1 MLALLS
7 RHRVFAA
14 YCASLFWLLAACL
27 WFALLTDKGL
37 GHAPAVAAII
47 GGAIVSYAVFW
58 KLLSIGAPR
67 LTNWPSETHQPPP
80 PLSRTKSLVLLTLAL
95 LFAVMFVAHM
105 VTLGKIPIL
114 AALSSS
120 NDYGISVIRQ
130 EGYFG
135 LPLWLRYLSDYSF
148 KALGPALLVIT
159 YLYRQRLFWFV
170 LLVGSLYSLAVF
182 VRILPAIFLTPLL
195 LLLLFQRRWLHL
207 ILASALL
214 ALLVTI
220 ATSASAPGIRSS
232 FVPEEAPAPVVNQA
246 DQAAVSG
253 YTSPELPG
261 QEASQEQNVEVVQEP
276 PGQALKEW
284 EIGEPLPLTP
294 PPAPPPVPEKKN
306 WRSESTMYAIFE
318 RALFVP
324 GQVIDQWFYFYS
336 RPEAREHGCGYR
348 TFARFIGCEYVPVP
362 SKLYQA
368 FYHENTQRGMQGS
381 LNAVSFMNDYANF
394 GPLGITVST
403 ILTALLFC
411 LITVIY
417 RDHPLALPL
426 NIPLVM
432 VSMETSIIT
441 ALNSGAGWLAM
452 TALFLYFFRTK

>member
-1 MLALLS
+1 MLGLLS
-7 RHRVFAA
+7 RHRVFVA
-14 YCASLFWLLAACL
+14 YCASLLWLLAASL
-27 WFALLTDKGL
+27 WFAELTNKGL
-37 GHAPAVAAII
+37 GHAPVVAAII
-47 GGAIVSYAVFW
+47 GGAVISYVLIW
-58 KLLSIGAPR
+58 KALSLAAPR
-67 LTNWPSETHQPPP
+67 LTNWPSETHLVPP
-80 PLSRTKSLVLLTLAL
+80 PLSRTKSMVLLALAL
-95 LFAVMFVAHM
+95 LFAAVFIAHM
-105 VTLGKIPIL
+105 VTLGNVPIL

-120 NDYGISVIRQ
+120 DDYGISVIRQ

-135 LPLWLRYLSDYSF
+135 LPLWLRYMSDYSF

-159 YLYRQRLFWFV
+159 YLYRKRLFWFV

-207 ILASALL
+207 VLTAALL
-214 ALLVTI
+214 ALLITV
-220 ATSASAPGIRSS
+220 ATSASAPGIRTS
-232 FVPEEAPAPVVNQA
+232 FVPEESKPLISQSDKEVA
-246 DQAAVSG
+246 SG
-253 YTSPELPG
+253 YT
-261 QEASQEQNVEVVQEP
+261 A
-276 PGQALKEW
+276 AK
-284 EIGEPLPLTP
+284 
-294 PPAPPPVPEKKN
+294 APEKD
-306 WRSESTMYAIFE
+306 WRTGSALYAIFE

-336 RPEAREHGCGYR
+336 RPEVREHGCGYR
-348 TFARFIGCEYVPVP
+348 TLARFMGCEYVPVP

-368 FYHENTQRGMQGS
+368 FYQENTQRGMQGS
-381 LNAVSFMNDYANF
+381 LNAVSFMSDYANF
-394 GPLGITVST
+394 GPIGVVVST

-411 LITVIY
+411 VITIVY

>member
-1 MLALLS
+1 MLGLLS
-7 RHRVFAA
+7 RHRVFSA
-14 YCASLFWLLAACL
+14 YCASLLWLLAANL
-27 WFALLTDKGL
+27 WFAELTDKGL
-37 GHAPAVAAII
+37 GHAPVVAAII
-47 GGAIVSYAVFW
+47 GGAILSYALIW
-58 KLLSIGAPR
+58 KLLSLTTPQ
-67 LTNWPSETHQPPP
+67 LTNWASETHAPP
-80 PLSRTKSLVLLTLAL
+80 PLSRAKSLVLLGLAL
-95 LFAVMFVAHM
+95 LFAAVFIAHM
-105 VTLGKIPIL
+105 VTLGNIPIL
-114 AALSSS
+114 TAMSSS
-120 NDYGISVIRQ
+120 DDHGISVIRQ
-130 EGYFG
+130 QGYFG
-135 LPLWLRYLSDYSF
+135 LPLWLRYMSDYSF

-207 ILASALL
+207 ALTAGLL
-214 ALLVTI
+214 AALITI
-220 ATSASAPGIRSS
+220 ASSASAPDIRST
-232 FVPEEAPAPVVNQA
+232 FVPEQSSSPIVNQTDKDA
-246 DQAAVSG
+246 ASKYQA
-253 YTSPELPG
+253 T
-261 QEASQEQNVEVVQEP
+261 QKVE
-276 PGQALKEW
+276 KD
-284 EIGEPLPLTP
+284 
-294 PPAPPPVPEKKN
+294 
-306 WRSESTMYAIFE
+306 WRTGSTLYAIFE

-348 TFARFIGCEYVPVP
+348 TLARLIGCEYIPVP

-368 FYHENTQRGMQGS
+368 FYQENTQRGMLGS
-381 LNAVSFMNDYANF
+381 LNAASFMSDYANF
-394 GPLGITVST
+394 GFAGISVST

-411 LITVIY
+411 LVTIIY

-426 NIPLVM
+426 NIPLIL